1 MTRASRRTA
10 SSSSTRRTVSEPRD
24 APTASLDRSIEL
36 DKAAKHPD
44 PAERQA
50 ADDLVSLMT
59 PIVKAMFTDNGLA
72 TANLGMQVMGG
83 HGYIREWGME
93 QLVRDC
99 RITLIYE
106 GTNGI
111 QALDLVGRK
120 LPAHMGRLL
129 RSFFHPVDAYI
140 RARLEKPE
148 LAEFVLPLAKAWN
161 LISAAPA
168 RAAGLS
174 DRGIL
179 AEGYR
184 ADILLV
190 DDALPLRPRI
200 VAVIAAGRLVHLT
213 DASRLLRSP
222 AARREAVAVA

>member
-1 MTRASRRTA
+1 MPGWTN
-10 SSSSTRRTVSEPRD
+10 
-24 APTASLDRSIEL
+24 
-36 DKAAKHPD
+36 
-44 PAERQA
+44 A
-50 ADDLVSLMT
+50 ADMITKGFCSV
-59 PIVKAMFTDNGLA
+59 LA
-72 TANLGMQVMGG
+72 SDYYYPA
-83 HGYIREWGME
+83 
-93 QLVRDC
+93 QL
-99 RITLIYE
+99 L
-106 GTNGI
+106 
-111 QALDLVGRK
+111 A
-120 LPAHMGRLL
+120 AFRLAA
-129 RSFFHPVDAYI
+129 DG
-140 RARLEKPE
+140 
-148 LAEFVLPLAKAWN
+148 VLPLAKAWN